1 MDPGPVLRTPSVR
14 FTVLEGQGWRR
25 LEREQG
31 WGDGCIGQDTCVCKR
46 QKNLIPVYLEKK
58 TKQNLETLPKPVIE
72 RLRAAT
78 ESRDSVKSLCL
89 RLFPSLSSAFFYVG
103 FIFLLALF
111 LL

>member
-1 MDPGPVLRTPSVR
+1 MEEVGEGTGLGRWMYWSGHLCLQKTEKSNSSLLR
-14 FTVLEGQGWRR
+14 
-25 LEREQG
+25 
-31 WGDGCIGQDTCVCKR
+31 
-46 QKNLIPVYLEKK
+46 KK
-58 TKQNLETLPKPVIE
+58 KKQNLETLPKPVIE